1 MLRIKRLTSKGQGH
15 KVVLNVS
22 VKMIAGLLAFVG
34 TLRVAEGF
42 IGMSP
47 TRCSLG
53 NSFIPPADAAAAAA
67 AVAVDAGMR
76 WRAAR
81 TPVSMMAATTTQAGT
96 QAGYDLRSWAKVSQ
110 LPYCLWFV

>member
-1 MLRIKRLTSKGQGH
+1 MRHDQCRSPVAPLTYTALCQPGHVVPVPAPYQTRFIIYTTLNVYRVLRIKRLTSKGQGH

-67 AVAVDAGMR
+67 L
-76 WRAAR
+76 
-81 TPVSMMAATTTQAGT
+81 S
-96 QAGYDLRSWAKVSQ
+96 LIHI
-110 LPYCLWFV
+110 